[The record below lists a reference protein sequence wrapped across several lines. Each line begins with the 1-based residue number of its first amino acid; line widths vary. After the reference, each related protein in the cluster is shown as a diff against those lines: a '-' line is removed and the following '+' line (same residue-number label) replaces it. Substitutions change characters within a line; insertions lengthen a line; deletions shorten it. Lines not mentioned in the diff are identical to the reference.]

1 MTKLIEELQHD
12 AAELMAEIRPLRERL
27 AALQH
32 AHNSLAANIEL
43 ESRRQAKIR
52 KIPTGVSGKAK
63 PRPIDINA
71 LAMQFTNLPAAEQAK
86 LLADLQAAQ

>member
-1 MTKLIEELQHD
+1 MDIETMREE

-43 ESRRQAKIR
+43 ESRRQAKVK
-52 KIPTGVSGKAK
+52 KIPLGVSGKVK
-63 PRPIDINA
+63 PKPIDINA

-86 LLADLQAAQ
+86 LLAELQTQI

>member
-1 MTKLIEELQHD
+1 MDIETMREE

-43 ESRRQAKIR
+43 ESRRQAKIK
-52 KIPTGVSGKAK
+52 KIPLGVSGKAK
-63 PRPIDINA
+63 PRPIYINA
-71 LAMQFTNLPAAEQAK
+71 LAMQFTNLPAVEQAK